1 MLRCSMEKGHHAS
14 MMTYNVRRHNRN
26 RGMWT
31 QRTSYPHFS
40 VLPVDSCGLL
50 RRLSPVRAVEAAALE
65 LNRRSGIHFMNL
77 LFGAFRANRDR
88 LVGKR
93 LHHGEIVIAILA
105 AVMISRQRSSFC
117 ISAVR
122 HTNNRHAIYA
132 ASAICAA
139 RAQRN
144 SHAYF
149 VSTILAR
156 PVTSETG
163 ILHTANPDNNPNH
176 QSNNESDRQTDYQ
189 STNENNVIRQRI
201 AALIR
206 SQSLPIPI
214 VFQFQSH
221 PNLKA
226 SRVATPHSLSIDAQ
240 WNHAVGKTAR
250 PAYRRVAWCE

>member
-1 MLRCSMEKGHHAS
+1 
-14 MMTYNVRRHNRN
+14 
-26 RGMWT
+26 
-31 QRTSYPHFS
+31 
-40 VLPVDSCGLL
+40 
-50 RRLSPVRAVEAAALE
+50 
-65 LNRRSGIHFMNL
+65 MNL
-77 LFGAFRANRDR
+77 LFGAFRTNRDR
-88 LVGKR
+88 FVGKR

-105 AVMISRQRSSFC
+105 AVMIGRQRSSFY
-117 ISAVR
+117 ISTVR
-122 HTNNRHAIYA
+122 HTDNRHTIYA

-149 VSTILAR
+149 ISTILAR

-163 ILHTANPDNNPNH
+163 ILHTANLDNNPNH
-176 QSNNESDRQTDYQ
+176 QSNNESDRQSDRQTDCQ
-189 STNENNVIRQRI
+189 STNESNVIRQRI

-206 SQSLPIPI
+206 SQSLPTPI

-221 PNLKA
+221 PDLKA